1 MYAIRSYYVSQ
12 FTLYADCKKGRR
24 PSFHLAAKP
33 DVATA
38 LFDRLA
44 ADCASRLP
52 GRVATGVF
60 GADMDV
66 ELINQGP
73 VTILLDDA
81 ELG

>member
-1 MYAIRSYYVSQ
+1 
-12 FTLYADCKKGRR
+12 
-24 PSFHLAAKP
+24 
-33 DVATA
+33 VATA

-73 VTILLDDA
+73 VTIMLDDS
-81 ELG
+81 ELS